1 MSRVPY
7 PYENDAELLQGLS
20 NRIRLE
26 RVEGLASYVGYVLH
40 DSAWWRVLGSAPT
53 EGVELEIAAPQDP
66 LHPRTEILRGSPK
79 DLAICADEGSGL
91 QFQEGV
97 LLDTPWPVGGL
108 IYVAEAH
115 LRGVGADPDEVVH
128 GIFSLQLEEAGGSYY
143 VPVDPEYQPGAASSW
158 VLYPGRDLVLD
169 WSPVDVFSLL
179 SHMEAVHGEV

>member
-26 RVEGLASYVGYVLH
+26 RVEDLASYAGYVLH

-53 EGVELEIAAPQDP
+53 G
-66 LHPRTEILRGSPK
+66 R
-79 DLAICADEGSGL
+79 
-91 QFQEGV
+91 
-97 LLDTPWPVGGL
+97 
-108 IYVAEAH
+108 
-115 LRGVGADPDEVVH
+115 
-128 GIFSLQLEEAGGSYY
+128 
-143 VPVDPEYQPGAASSW
+143 ASSW

-169 WSPVDVFSLL
+169 WSPVDVFSLR

>member
-26 RVEGLASYVGYVLH
+26 RVEDLASYVGYVLH

-53 EGVELEIAAPQDP
+53 EGVELEIAAPRDP
-66 LHPRTEILRGSPK
+66 LHPRTEILRGPPK
-79 DLAICADEGSGL
+79 DLVICADEGSGL

-115 LRGVGADPDEVVH
+115 LRGIGADPDEVVH

-143 VPVDPEYQPGAASSW
+143 APVDPEYQPGAASSW